1 MASTIRRLCTSTW
14 VAARPTPRAPY
25 MVSSISS
32 INCRNASSTTVT
44 AAACLRSLGSG
55 YSRITSFVMGVM
67 RAMSCFWLKN
77 VAKVPALLNLMPVLA
92 AAPCWQTVKPGGTSQ
107 SLATGEQYTSRSA
120 TISCGKGAK
129 RMQGH
134 QLIALTLSVAVL
146 AGCQTQRPQTV
157 QAPAAV
163 AEPDAAAQGT
173 PVGDDRTAMEAAIDA
188 GPSTAPPSEAPQS
201 GGLAL
206 NPNAPDSY
214 VVKRGDT
221 LWGIAKVFLRDPWYW
236 PEIWQVNPR
245 IQNPHLIYPGDTL
258 RLVYIEGKPTI
269 MLQRG
274 GAARVE
280 PRVRSQAL
288 EGAVSTIPYE
298 TVAAFMSKP
307 SVLSQEQIKT
317 APYVLS
323 SRDVHVAIAEGD
335 TVYARGFTDSA
346 AALGTHYNVVHVGD
360 ALRDP
365 DDNRIVGYDG
375 VFTGAGHVPR
385 IGDPTTLIMTESARE
400 TEPGDKLFAGGVDV
414 PLDFIPAPPR
424 SKINGRIMAV
434 ANGVTVIGQYEVVVI
449 NRGARDGLVP
459 GNVLAVFE
467 TGDVIRDTVDKG
479 YLGGMSRLGAKN
491 VQLPDERT
499 GTFMVFKTFDQI
511 SYGLIM
517 EAKDIIRVQD
527 LVENP

>member
-1 MASTIRRLCTSTW
+1 
-14 VAARPTPRAPY
+14 
-25 MVSSISS
+25 
-32 INCRNASSTTVT
+32 
-44 AAACLRSLGSG
+44 
-55 YSRITSFVMGVM
+55 M
-67 RAMSCFWLKN
+67 RWSK
-77 VAKVPALLNLMPVLA
+77 
-92 AAPCWQTVKPGGTSQ
+92 
-107 SLATGEQYTSRSA
+107 
-120 TISCGKGAK
+120 
-129 RMQGH
+129 
-134 QLIALTLSVAVL
+134 LIALSVTAAVL
-146 AGCQTQRPQTV
+146 AGCQSDRPMT
-157 QAPAAV
+157 APPPAAA
-163 AEPDAAAQGT
+163 AEPDSPVQGT
-173 PVGDDRTAMEAAIDA
+173 VVGDDRTAMEAAADSGRTA
-188 GPSTAPPSEAPQS
+188 APPTEVAA
-201 GGLAL
+201 GTEHM

-274 GAARVE
+274 DAARVQ
-280 PRVRSQAL
+280 PRVRSQPL
-288 EGAVSTIPYE
+288 EGAVNAIPYE

-346 AALGTHYNVVHVGD
+346 ALGTHYNVVHVGD

-375 VFTGAGHVPR
+375 VFTGAGHVTR
-385 IGDPTTLIMTESARE
+385 VGDPTTLIMTESARE

-467 TGDVIRDTVDKG
+467 TGDVIRDTANKG
-479 YLGGMSRLGAKN
+479 FLSTSRLAAQK
-491 VQLPDERT
+491 VRLPDERN
-499 GTFMVFKTFDQI
+499 GTFMVFKTFDNM

-517 EAKDIIRVQD
+517 EATNIIRVGD
-527 LVENP
+527 RI